1 MRPAVSRHTDPR
13 RASLRKTSGGAFH
26 PPTFSAEPTPSNR
39 RMFGPAQI
47 LGVLAWLKLP
57 LLPQRATKTK
67 QKGK

>member
-1 MRPAVSRHTDPR
+1 
-13 RASLRKTSGGAFH
+13 
-26 PPTFSAEPTPSNR
+26 
-39 RMFGPAQI
+39 MFGPAQI